1 MEKHVR
7 LQKTKSQPEQKRHKL
22 KEREKKNRQTQK
34 HKQQQQV
41 LYVEISLIWDP
52 DETKEA
58 REINAVH
65 NTSHIRVP
73 FCKQKEQNR
82 KKEKPRSK
90 INRQSLKNEQTHKE
104 EKVKYNKQQ
113 QKTLILPPY
122 LHS

>member
-7 LQKTKSQPEQKRHKL
+7 LQKTKIQPEQKRHKL

-34 HKQQQQV
+34 HKQQQV

-73 FCKQKEQNR
+73 FRKQKEQNGKKR
-82 KKEKPRSK
+82 K
-90 INRQSLKNEQTHKE
+90 
-104 EKVKYNKQQ
+104 NK
-113 QKTLILPPY
+113 K
-122 LHS
+122 